1 MGLTGTDCVLA
12 TLPLSHSFGINGAL
26 LAPILAGARVAIV
39 ESFTP
44 PAALAAIAQHGVT
57 VFPGVA
63 TMFRRL
69 LDTPALDPSQ
79 LATLRVAV
87 SGAAPCSWDLAQEWR
102 ARTGVRILRGYG
114 MTELFRPISYRA
126 DDPRDVP
133 ESIGRP
139 VPGVELRIV
148 DEAGRPRPAGETGE
162 LWIRSPAVMEGYL
175 EAHEE
180 TRAVLADGW
189 FRTGDLA
196 TLSADGFVTIA
207 GRKKELILRGGY
219 SVVPGEVE
227 AVLLTH
233 LAVAEAA
240 VVGVPHPDLGE
251 EVAAFVTL
259 RAGAAVDPA
268 TLIAHCRERLAGYK
282 YPRHVTVLDALPK
295 GATGKVLKTQLTTR

>member
-1 MGLTGTDCVLA
+1 M
-12 TLPLSHSFGINGAL
+12 
-26 LAPILAGARVAIV
+26 
-39 ESFTP
+39 
-44 PAALAAIAQHGVT
+44 T

-69 LDTPALDPSQ
+69 LDTPALDPSD
-79 LATLRVAV
+79 LKSLRIAV
-87 SGAAPCSWDLAQEWR
+87 SGAAPCPWDLAQEWR
-102 ARTGVRILRGYG
+102 TRTGVRILRGYG
-114 MTELFRPISYRA
+114 MTELFRPISFRA
-126 DDPRDVP
+126 DDPLDVP
-133 ESIGRP
+133 DAIGRP

-148 DEAGRPRPAGETGE
+148 DDAGRPRPAGETGE

-196 TLSADGFVTIA
+196 TVSAEGFVTIA
-207 GRKKELILRGGY
+207 GRQKELILRGGY
-219 SVVPGEVE
+219 SVVPAEVE

-233 LAVAEAA
+233 PAVAEAA

-259 RAGAAVDPA
+259 HAGAAVEPA
-268 TLIAHCRERLAGYK
+268 ALIAHCREALAGYK
-282 YPRHVTVLDALPK
+282 YPRRLTVVPELPK
-295 GATGKVLKTQLTTR
+295 SATGKILKGQL